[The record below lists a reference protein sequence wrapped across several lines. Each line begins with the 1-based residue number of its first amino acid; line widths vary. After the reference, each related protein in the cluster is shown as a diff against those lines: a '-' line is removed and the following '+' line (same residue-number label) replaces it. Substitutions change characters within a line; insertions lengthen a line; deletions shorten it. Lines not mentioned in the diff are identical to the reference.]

1 MDKKNYHA
9 PAVEAVRLQSMHLME
24 NSNQESGGGQSRA
37 FNGSV
42 EDDEE
47 ETPFEQ

>member
-1 MDKKNYHA
+1 MDKKNYQT

-24 NSNQESGGGQSRA
+24 NSTQTDPAQSRS